1 MRRRSPRGP
10 QPVVHRCLQNRMY
23 ELITAPGR
31 QDVRADQLV
40 GGCSGRRGPKLC
52 QRRGIRERDGA
63 EHCDRGCQVLRI
75 LSQGAQACQHP
86 TNDPLWGEA
95 GYARRVIRTPTYP
108 VGDKS
113 GNELSKQEGITTG
126 RSVTGNDEFL
136 LRVVQPVLF
145 NEPSHVSLVQR
156 RWAKPRHIRQG
167 AELDQ

>member
-1 MRRRSPRGP
+1 
-10 QPVVHRCLQNRMY
+10 MY
-23 ELITAPGR
+23 ELIAAPGR

-40 GGCSGRRGPKLC
+40 GGCSGRRGPKLR
-52 QRRGIRERDGA
+52 QGRRIRERDGT
-63 EHCDRGCQVLRI
+63 EHCERGRQALRI
-75 LSQGAQACQHP
+75 LSQRAQARQDP

-95 GYARRVIRTPTYP
+95 GYARRVTRTPTHP
-108 VGDKS
+108 VRDKS
-113 GNELSKQEGITTG
+113 GNELSEQEGIATG

-156 RWAKPRHIRQG
+156 RWAKPRHIRQR